1 LVSTGEK
8 LLTRAQT
15 IFKLKEFSIIRC
27 HKIIKLSSNI
37 MLMDKADLLKQVK
50 ASTVAIGLF
59 NKDTKDVISTFGT
72 GFFIGG
78 KYIVSS
84 AHVFSQC
91 LNYNSQYK
99 EKNNGLEGMYSA
111 FSITRRGRQLD
122 LDTYRINESI
132 RLPPVKEVAGFT
144 GSIDLDI
151 GLGKLDRTSDSFL
164 PIKEPGQ
171 LELYHDIAMCGYP
184 SGRLSLIL
192 YRNGDGVGMRL
203 NPIIQ
208 FGHIA
213 GLMPYDESSTP
224 WGIQTDIVAMGGSSG
239 SPIIDPSDG
248 EVIGM
253 AQQVISTM
261 TTVYK
266 EGMPSNLYKLTK
278 GPLYGVAP
286 LGLAYGVSNMV
297 LSLLPNVSKNY
308 FERRLPPDFL
318 FEDTQMV
325 VIF

>member
-1 LVSTGEK
+1 MVNTD
-8 LLTRAQT
+8 
-15 IFKLKEFSIIRC
+15 FLKR
-27 HKIIKLSSNI
+27 
-37 MLMDKADLLKQVK
+37 VK
-50 ASTVAIGLF
+50 ASTVAIGLA
-59 NKDTKDVISTFGT
+59 NKDTKEVISTFGT
-72 GFFIGG
+72 GFFIGD

-99 EKNNGLEGMYSA
+99 DKNNGLEGVYSA
-111 FSITRRGRQLD
+111 FSITRRGKQLD
-122 LDTYRINESI
+122 LDTYRISESI
-132 RLPPVKEVAGFT
+132 RLPPVKEVDGFN

-151 GLGKLDRTSDSFL
+151 GLGKLDRTSDNLL

-171 LELYHDIAMCGYP
+171 LELYHDIAICGYP
-184 SGRLSLIL
+184 SGRLSLML

-213 GLMPYDESSTP
+213 GLMPHDESSIP

-266 EGMPSNLYKLTK
+266 EGMPSDLYKLTK

-308 FERRLPPDFL
+308 FERGHPPDLL
-318 FEDTQMV
+318 FEDTPSV
-325 VIF
+325 TIF

>member
-1 LVSTGEK
+1 
-8 LLTRAQT
+8 
-15 IFKLKEFSIIRC
+15 
-27 HKIIKLSSNI
+27 
-37 MLMDKADLLKQVK
+37 MLMFKAGLLKRVK
-50 ASTVAIGLF
+50 ASTVAIGLL

-72 GFFIGG
+72 GFFIGD

-91 LNYNSQYK
+91 LNYNSLYK
-99 EKNNGLEGMYSA
+99 EKNNGLEGIYSA
-111 FSITRRGRQLD
+111 FRITSKEQKLD
-122 LDTYRINESI
+122 LETYRISESI
-132 RLPPVKEVAGFT
+132 RLPAVKEVAGFN

-164 PIKEPGQ
+164 PIKEPGR

-192 YRNGDGVGMRL
+192 YRNEDGVGMHM

-224 WGIQTDIVAMGGSSG
+224 WGIQTDIVAIGGSSG

-248 EVIGM
+248 KVIGM

-266 EGMPSNLYKLTK
+266 EGMPTNLYKLTK

-286 LGLAYGVSNMV
+286 LGLAYGVSNMI
-297 LSLLPNVSKNY
+297 LSLLPNISKNY
-308 FERRLPPDFL
+308 FEKGHPPDLL
-318 FEDTQMV
+318 FEDTQIV
-325 VIF
+325 TIF

>member
-1 LVSTGEK
+1 MRNYSQSTNYLQAK
-8 LLTRAQT
+8 R
-15 IFKLKEFSIIRC
+15 IFDIRC
-27 HKIIKLSSNI
+27 HKIIKLSNNI
-37 MLMDKADLLKQVK
+37 MLMVKADLLKLVK
-50 ASTVAIGLF
+50 ASTVAIGLV

-78 KYIVSS
+78 KYIISS

-99 EKNNGLEGMYSA
+99 EKNNGLEGFYSA
-111 FSITRRGRQLD
+111 FSITKRGQQLD
-122 LDTYRINESI
+122 LDTYRINEAI
-132 RLPPVKEVAGFT
+132 RLPPLKEVAGFT

-151 GLGKLDRTSDSFL
+151 GLGKLDRSSDSYL

-192 YRNGDGVGMRL
+192 YRNGDGVGMPM

-208 FGHIA
+208 FGHIV
-213 GLMPYDESSTP
+213 GLMPYDESSAP
-224 WGIQTDIVAMGGSSG
+224 WGIQTDIVAVGGSSG
-239 SPIIDPSDG
+239 SPIIDLNNG

-308 FERRLPPDFL
+308 FERGRPPDFL
-318 FEDTQMV
+318 FENTQIV

>member
-1 LVSTGEK
+1 
-8 LLTRAQT
+8 
-15 IFKLKEFSIIRC
+15 
-27 HKIIKLSSNI
+27 
-37 MLMDKADLLKQVK
+37 MLMFKADLLKRVK
-50 ASTVAIGLF
+50 ASTVAIGLL

-72 GFFIGG
+72 GFFISGN
-78 KYIVSS
+78 YIVSS

-91 LNYNSQYK
+91 INYNSLYK
-99 EKNNGLEGMYSA
+99 EKNKSFEGIYSA
-111 FSITRRGRQLD
+111 FRIFKKGQKLD
-122 LDTYRINESI
+122 LETYRISESI
-132 RLPPVKEVAGFT
+132 RLPPIKEVAGFN

-151 GLGKLDRTSDSFL
+151 GLGKLDRTSDSYL
-164 PIKEPGQ
+164 PIKEPGR
-171 LELYHDIAMCGYP
+171 LELYQDIAICGYP

-192 YRNGDGVGMRL
+192 YRNEDGVGMHL

-224 WGIQTDIVAMGGSSG
+224 WGIQTDIVAIGGSSG

-266 EGMPSNLYKLTK
+266 EGMPTNLYKLTK

-286 LGLAYGVSNMV
+286 LGLAYGASNMI
-297 LSLLPNVSKNY
+297 LSLLPNISKNY
-308 FERRLPPDFL
+308 FERGHPPDLL
-318 FEDTQMV
+318 FEDTQI
-325 VIF
+325 VIIF

>member
-1 LVSTGEK
+1 MFNAG
-8 LLTRAQT
+8 
-15 IFKLKEFSIIRC
+15 
-27 HKIIKLSSNI
+27 
-37 MLMDKADLLKQVK
+37 LLKRVK
-50 ASTVAIGLF
+50 ASTVAIGLL
-59 NKDTKDVISTFGT
+59 NKDTKDAIGTFGT

-91 LNYNSQYK
+91 LNYNSLYK
-99 EKNNGLEGMYSA
+99 EKNNSAEGIYSA
-111 FSITRRGRQLD
+111 FRVIRRGQKLD

-132 RLPPVKEVAGFT
+132 RLPPVKEAAGFN

-151 GLGKLDRTSDSFL
+151 GLGKIDRNSDSFL
-164 PIKEPGQ
+164 PIKEPGG
-171 LELYHDIAMCGYP
+171 LELYQDIAMCGYP

-192 YRNGDGVGMRL
+192 YRNEDGVGMHL

-224 WGIQTDIVAMGGSSG
+224 WGIQTDIVAIGGSSG

-266 EGMPSNLYKLTK
+266 EGMPTNLYKLTK

-286 LGLAYGVSNMV
+286 LGLAYGVSNMI
-297 LSLLPNVSKNY
+297 LSLLPNISKNY
-308 FERRLPPDFL
+308 FERGHPPDLL
-318 FEDTQMV
+318 FEDTQI
-325 VIF
+325 VIIF

>member
-1 LVSTGEK
+1 M
-8 LLTRAQT
+8 
-15 IFKLKEFSIIRC
+15 FK
-27 HKIIKLSSNI
+27 
-37 MLMDKADLLKQVK
+37 AGLLKRVK
-50 ASTVAIGLF
+50 ASTVAIGLL
-59 NKDTKDVISTFGT
+59 NKDTKDVIGTFGT

-78 KYIVSS
+78 RYIVSS

-91 LNYNSQYK
+91 LNYNSLYK
-99 EKNNGLEGMYSA
+99 EKNNSFEGIYSA
-111 FSITRRGRQLD
+111 FRVIRRGQKLD

-132 RLPPVKEVAGFT
+132 RLPPVKEAAGFN

-151 GLGKLDRTSDSFL
+151 GLGKLDRNSDSFL
-164 PIKEPGQ
+164 PIKEPGG
-171 LELYHDIAMCGYP
+171 LELYQDIAMCGYP

-192 YRNGDGVGMRL
+192 YRNEDGVGMHL

-224 WGIQTDIVAMGGSSG
+224 WGIQTDIVAIGGSSG

-266 EGMPSNLYKLTK
+266 EGMPTNLYKLTK

-286 LGLAYGVSNMV
+286 LGLAYGVSNMI
-297 LSLLPNVSKNY
+297 LSLLPNISKNY
-308 FERRLPPDFL
+308 FESGHPPDLL
-318 FEDTQMV
+318 FEDTQI
-325 VIF
+325 VIIF

>member
-1 LVSTGEK
+1 
-8 LLTRAQT
+8 
-15 IFKLKEFSIIRC
+15 
-27 HKIIKLSSNI
+27 
-37 MLMDKADLLKQVK
+37 MLMFKAGLLKRVK
-50 ASTVAIGLF
+50 ASTVAIGLI

-72 GFFIGG
+72 GFFISD

-91 LNYNSQYK
+91 LNYNSLYK
-99 EKNNGLEGMYSA
+99 EKNNGLEGIYSA
-111 FSITRRGRQLD
+111 FRITSKEQKLD
-122 LDTYRINESI
+122 LETYRISESI
-132 RLPPVKEVAGFT
+132 RLPAVKEVAGFN

-151 GLGKLDRTSDSFL
+151 GLGKLDRTSDGFL
-164 PIKEPGQ
+164 PIKEPGR

-192 YRNGDGVGMRL
+192 YRNEDGVGMHM

-224 WGIQTDIVAMGGSSG
+224 WGIQTDIVAIGGSSG

-248 EVIGM
+248 KVIGM

-266 EGMPSNLYKLTK
+266 EGMPTNLYKLTK

-286 LGLAYGVSNMV
+286 LGLAYGVSNMI
-297 LSLLPNVSKNY
+297 LSLLPNISKNY
-308 FERRLPPDFL
+308 FESGHPPDLL
-318 FEDTQMV
+318 FEDTQIV
-325 VIF
+325 TIF

>member
-1 LVSTGEK
+1 M
-8 LLTRAQT
+8 
-15 IFKLKEFSIIRC
+15 FK
-27 HKIIKLSSNI
+27 
-37 MLMDKADLLKQVK
+37 AGLLKRVK
-50 ASTVAIGLF
+50 ASTVAIGLL
-59 NKDTKDVISTFGT
+59 NKDTKDVIATFGT
-72 GFFIGG
+72 GFFIGD

-91 LNYNSQYK
+91 LNYNSLYK
-99 EKNNGLEGMYSA
+99 EKKNSFEGIYSA
-111 FSITRRGRQLD
+111 LRVIRRGQKLD
-122 LDTYRINESI
+122 LDIYRINESI
-132 RLPPVKEVAGFT
+132 RLPPVKEAAGFN

-164 PIKEPGQ
+164 PIKEPGR
-171 LELYHDIAMCGYP
+171 LELYQDIAMCGYP

-192 YRNGDGVGMRL
+192 YRNEDGVGMHL

-224 WGIQTDIVAMGGSSG
+224 WGIQTDIVAIGGSSG

-266 EGMPSNLYKLTK
+266 EGMPTNLYKLTK

-286 LGLAYGVSNMV
+286 LGLAYGVSNII
-297 LSLLPNVSKNY
+297 LSLLPNISKNY
-308 FERRLPPDFL
+308 FERGHPPDLL
-318 FEDTQMV
+318 FEETQI
-325 VIF
+325 VIIF

>member
-1 LVSTGEK
+1 MPMV
-8 LLTRAQT
+8 
-15 IFKLKEFSIIRC
+15 
-27 HKIIKLSSNI
+27 
-37 MLMDKADLLKQVK
+37 KADLLKLVK
-50 ASTVAIGLF
+50 ASTVAIGLV
-59 NKDTKDVISTFGT
+59 NKDTKAVISTFGT

-78 KYIVSS
+78 KYIISS

-99 EKNNGLEGMYSA
+99 EKNNGLEGLYSA
-111 FSITRRGRQLD
+111 FSITKRGHQLD
-122 LDTYRINESI
+122 LDTYRINEAI
-132 RLPPVKEVAGFT
+132 RLPPLKEVAGFT

-151 GLGKLDRTSDSFL
+151 GLGKLDRSSDSYL

-192 YRNGDGVGMRL
+192 YRNGDGVGMPM

-208 FGHIA
+208 FGHIV
-213 GLMPYDESSTP
+213 GLMPYDESSAP
-224 WGIQTDIVAMGGSSG
+224 WGIQTDIVAVGGSSG
-239 SPIIDPSDG
+239 SPIIDPNNGD
-248 EVIGM
+248 VIGM

-308 FERRLPPDFL
+308 FERGRPPDFL
-318 FEDTQMV
+318 FENTQIV

>member
-1 LVSTGEK
+1 M
-8 LLTRAQT
+8 
-15 IFKLKEFSIIRC
+15 
-27 HKIIKLSSNI
+27 SN
-37 MLMDKADLLKQVK
+37 
-50 ASTVAIGLF
+50 
-59 NKDTKDVISTFGT
+59 
-72 GFFIGG
+72 
-78 KYIVSS
+78 IVSS

-91 LNYNSQYK
+91 LNYNSLFKQ
-99 EKNNGLEGMYSA
+99 KNNGFEGIYSA
-111 FSITRRGRQLD
+111 FRITRRGQKLD
-122 LDTYRINESI
+122 LDTYRISESI
-132 RLPPVKEVAGFT
+132 RLPPVKEVAGFN

-164 PIKEPGQ
+164 TIKEPGR
-171 LELYHDIAMCGYP
+171 LELYHNIAMCGYP

-192 YRNGDGVGMRL
+192 YRNEDGVGMYL

-224 WGIQTDIVAMGGSSG
+224 WGIQTDIVAIGGSSG

-266 EGMPSNLYKLTK
+266 EGMPTRLYKLTK

-297 LSLLPNVSKNY
+297 LSLLPNISKNY
-308 FERRLPPDFL
+308 FERGHPPDLL
-318 FEDTQMV
+318 FEDTQI
-325 VIF
+325 VIIF

>member
-1 LVSTGEK
+1 MPMV
-8 LLTRAQT
+8 
-15 IFKLKEFSIIRC
+15 
-27 HKIIKLSSNI
+27 
-37 MLMDKADLLKQVK
+37 KADLLKLVK
-50 ASTVAIGLF
+50 ASTVAIGLV

-78 KYIVSS
+78 KYIISS

-99 EKNNGLEGMYSA
+99 EKNNGLEGLYSA
-111 FSITRRGRQLD
+111 FSITKRGQQLD
-122 LDTYRINESI
+122 LDTYRINEAI
-132 RLPPVKEVAGFT
+132 RLPPLKVVAGFT

-151 GLGKLDRTSDSFL
+151 GLGKLDRTSDSYL

-192 YRNGDGVGMRL
+192 YRNGDGVGMPM

-208 FGHIA
+208 FGHIV
-213 GLMPYDESSTP
+213 GLMPYDESSAP
-224 WGIQTDIVAMGGSSG
+224 WGIQTDIVAVGGSSG
-239 SPIIDPSDG
+239 SPIIDPNNG

-308 FERRLPPDFL
+308 FERGRPPDFL
-318 FEDTQMV
+318 FENTQIV

>member
-1 LVSTGEK
+1 MSN
-8 LLTRAQT
+8 
-15 IFKLKEFSIIRC
+15 
-27 HKIIKLSSNI
+27 NI
-37 MLMDKADLLKQVK
+37 MLMFKAGLLKRVK
-50 ASTVAIGLF
+50 ASTVAIGLA
-59 NKDTKDVISTFGT
+59 NKDTKDVIGTFGT
-72 GFFIGG
+72 GFFIGD

-99 EKNNGLEGMYSA
+99 DKNNGLEGVYSA
-111 FSITRRGRQLD
+111 FSITRRGQQLD
-122 LDTYRINESI
+122 LDTYRISESI
-132 RLPPVKEVAGFT
+132 RLPPVKEVDGFN

-151 GLGKLDRTSDSFL
+151 GLGKLDRTSDNLL

-171 LELYHDIAMCGYP
+171 LELYHDIAICGYP

-208 FGHIA
+208 FGRIA
-213 GLMPYDESSTP
+213 GLMPHDESSMP
-224 WGIQTDIVAMGGSSG
+224 WGIQTDIVAIGGSSG

-266 EGMPSNLYKLTK
+266 EGMPSDLYKLTK

-286 LGLAYGVSNMV
+286 LGLAYGVSNMI
-297 LSLLPNVSKNY
+297 LSLLPNISKNY
-308 FERRLPPDFL
+308 FERGHPPDIL
-318 FEDTQMV
+318 FEDSQI
-325 VIF
+325 VIIF

>member
-1 LVSTGEK
+1 
-8 LLTRAQT
+8 
-15 IFKLKEFSIIRC
+15 
-27 HKIIKLSSNI
+27 
-37 MLMDKADLLKQVK
+37 MLMFKAGLLKRVK
-50 ASTVAIGLF
+50 ASTIAIGLL

-72 GFFIGG
+72 GFLIGG

-91 LNYNSQYK
+91 LNYNSLYK
-99 EKNNGLEGMYSA
+99 EKNNGLEGIYSA
-111 FSITRRGRQLD
+111 FRITSKEQKLD
-122 LDTYRINESI
+122 LETYRISESI
-132 RLPPVKEVAGFT
+132 RLPAVKEVAGFN

-164 PIKEPGQ
+164 PIKEPGR

-192 YRNGDGVGMRL
+192 YRNEDGVGMHM

-224 WGIQTDIVAMGGSSG
+224 WGIQTDIVAIGGSSG

-248 EVIGM
+248 KVIGM

-266 EGMPSNLYKLTK
+266 EGMPTNLYKLTK

-286 LGLAYGVSNMV
+286 LGLAYGVSNMI
-297 LSLLPNVSKNY
+297 LSLLPNISKNY
-308 FERRLPPDFL
+308 FESGHPPDLL
-318 FEDTQMV
+318 FEDTQIV
-325 VIF
+325 TIF

>member
-1 LVSTGEK
+1 M
-8 LLTRAQT
+8 
-15 IFKLKEFSIIRC
+15 FK
-27 HKIIKLSSNI
+27 
-37 MLMDKADLLKQVK
+37 AGLLKRVK
-50 ASTVAIGLF
+50 ASTVAIGLL
-59 NKDTKDVISTFGT
+59 NKDTKDVIGTFGT

-91 LNYNSQYK
+91 LNYNSLYK
-99 EKNNGLEGMYSA
+99 EKNNSTEGIYSA
-111 FSITRRGRQLD
+111 FRVIRRGQKLD

-132 RLPPVKEVAGFT
+132 RLPPVKEAAGFN

-151 GLGKLDRTSDSFL
+151 GLGKLDRNSDSFL
-164 PIKEPGQ
+164 PIKEPGG
-171 LELYHDIAMCGYP
+171 LELYQDIAMCGYP

-192 YRNGDGVGMRL
+192 YRNEEGVGMHL
-203 NPIIQ
+203 NPIVQ

-224 WGIQTDIVAMGGSSG
+224 WGIQTDIVAIGGSSG

-266 EGMPSNLYKLTK
+266 EGMPTNLYKLTK

-286 LGLAYGVSNMV
+286 LGLAYGVSNMI
-297 LSLLPNVSKNY
+297 LSLLPNISKNY
-308 FERRLPPDFL
+308 FERGYPPDLLL
-318 FEDTQMV
+318 FEDTQI
-325 VIF
+325 VIIF

>member
-1 LVSTGEK
+1 MAHV
-8 LLTRAQT
+8 
-15 IFKLKEFSIIRC
+15 
-27 HKIIKLSSNI
+27 
-37 MLMDKADLLKQVK
+37 
-50 ASTVAIGLF
+50 
-59 NKDTKDVISTFGT
+59 
-72 GFFIGG
+72 FFIGG
-78 KYIVSS
+78 QYIISS

-99 EKNNGLEGMYSA
+99 EKNNGLEGLYSA
-111 FSITRRGRQLD
+111 FSITKRGQQLD
-122 LDTYRINESI
+122 LDTYRINEAI
-132 RLPPVKEVAGFT
+132 RLPPLKEVGGFT

-151 GLGKLDRTSDSFL
+151 GLGKLDRSSDSYL

-192 YRNGDGVGMRL
+192 YRNGDGVGMPM

-208 FGHIA
+208 FGHIV
-213 GLMPYDESSTP
+213 GLMPYDESSAP
-224 WGIQTDIVAMGGSSG
+224 WGIQTDIVAVGGSSG
-239 SPIIDPSDG
+239 SPIVDPNNG

-308 FERRLPPDFL
+308 FERGHPPDFL
-318 FEDTQMV
+318 FENTQIV

>member
-1 LVSTGEK
+1 
-8 LLTRAQT
+8 
-15 IFKLKEFSIIRC
+15 
-27 HKIIKLSSNI
+27 
-37 MLMDKADLLKQVK
+37 MLMFKAGLLNRVK
-50 ASTVAIGLF
+50 ASTVAIGLL
-59 NKDTKDVISTFGT
+59 NKDTKEVISTFGT
-72 GFFIGG
+72 GFFLGG

-91 LNYNSQYK
+91 LNYNSLYK
-99 EKNNGLEGMYSA
+99 EKNNSFEGIYSA
-111 FSITRRGRQLD
+111 FRIFRRGQKLD
-122 LDTYRINESI
+122 LDNYRISESI
-132 RLPPVKEVAGFT
+132 RLPPVKEVAGFN

-164 PIKEPGQ
+164 SIKEPGR
-171 LELYHDIAMCGYP
+171 LELYRDIAMCGYP

-192 YRNGDGVGMRL
+192 YRNEDGVGMHL

-213 GLMPYDESSTP
+213 GLMPHDESSSP
-224 WGIQTDIVAMGGSSG
+224 WGIQTDIVAIGGSSG

-266 EGMPSNLYKLTK
+266 EGMPTNLYKLTK

-286 LGLAYGVSNMV
+286 LGLAYGVSNMI
-297 LSLLPNVSKNY
+297 LSLLPNISKNY
-308 FERRLPPDFL
+308 FERGHPPDLL
-318 FEDTQMV
+318 FEDTQI
-325 VIF
+325 VIIF

>member
-1 LVSTGEK
+1 
-8 LLTRAQT
+8 
-15 IFKLKEFSIIRC
+15 
-27 HKIIKLSSNI
+27 
-37 MLMDKADLLKQVK
+37 MLMFKAGLLNRVK
-50 ASTVAIGLF
+50 ASTVAIGLL
-59 NKDTKDVISTFGT
+59 NKDTKEVISTFGT
-72 GFFIGG
+72 GFFLGG

-91 LNYNSQYK
+91 LNYNSLYK
-99 EKNNGLEGMYSA
+99 EKNNSFEGIYSA
-111 FSITRRGRQLD
+111 FRIFRRGQKLD
-122 LDTYRINESI
+122 LDTYRISESI
-132 RLPPVKEVAGFT
+132 RLPPVKEVAGFN

-164 PIKEPGQ
+164 PIKEPGR

-192 YRNGDGVGMRL
+192 YRNEDGVGMHL

-213 GLMPYDESSTP
+213 GLMPHDESSSP
-224 WGIQTDIVAMGGSSG
+224 WGIQTDIVAIGGSSG

-266 EGMPSNLYKLTK
+266 EGMPTNLYKLTK

-286 LGLAYGVSNMV
+286 LGLAYGVSNMI
-297 LSLLPNVSKNY
+297 LSLLSNISKNY
-308 FERRLPPDFL
+308 FERGHPPDLL
-318 FEDTQMV
+318 FEDTQI
-325 VIF
+325 VIIF

>member
-1 LVSTGEK
+1 
-8 LLTRAQT
+8 
-15 IFKLKEFSIIRC
+15 
-27 HKIIKLSSNI
+27 
-37 MLMDKADLLKQVK
+37 MLMVKADLLKQVK

-91 LNYNSQYK
+91 LNYNSQYR

-111 FSITRRGRQLD
+111 FSITRRGHQLD

-297 LSLLPNVSKNY
+297 LSMLPNVSKNY
-308 FERRLPPDFL
+308 FERGRPPDFL
-318 FEDTQMV
+318 FENTQIV

>member
-1 LVSTGEK
+1 
-8 LLTRAQT
+8 
-15 IFKLKEFSIIRC
+15 
-27 HKIIKLSSNI
+27 
-37 MLMDKADLLKQVK
+37 MLMVKADLLKLVK
-50 ASTVAIGLF
+50 ASTVAIGLV

-78 KYIVSS
+78 KYIISS

-99 EKNNGLEGMYSA
+99 EKNNGLEGLYSA
-111 FSITRRGRQLD
+111 FSITKRGQQLD
-122 LDTYRINESI
+122 LDTYRINEAI
-132 RLPPVKEVAGFT
+132 RLPPLKEVAGFT

-151 GLGKLDRTSDSFL
+151 GLGKLDRSSDSYL

-192 YRNGDGVGMRL
+192 YRNGDGVGMPM

-208 FGHIA
+208 FGHIV

-224 WGIQTDIVAMGGSSG
+224 WGIQTDIVAVGGSSG
-239 SPIIDPSDG
+239 SPIIDLNNG

-253 AQQVISTM
+253 AQQVISTI

-308 FERRLPPDFL
+308 FERGRPPDFL
-318 FEDTQMV
+318 FENTQIV